1 MKRTLLIVAV
11 MIVCVLAGG
20 CTFSPAQ
27 PAASPSAPA
36 ISPAATP
43 VLTPAMT
50 FPATPGPVQSVPD
63 YESVTVTVNRNVV
76 STDPTITA
84 TYNGGKGLGMTTR
97 MDVTVIRSDGQ
108 VETASRNKPQMG
120 TAITLMGTT
129 GNDRVI
135 VAVTMTSGDQY
146 TIIDGYYPFPG
157 SMVPS

>member
-11 MIVCVLAGG
+11 MIMCVLMGG

-27 PAASPSAPA
+27 PATSPSTPV
-36 ISPAATP
+36 ISPSVNPVVTP
-43 VLTPAMT
+43 VIT

-97 MDVTVIRSDGQ
+97 MDVTVIRSDGE
-108 VETASRNKPQMG
+108 VETGSKNYPVMG

-129 GNDRVI
+129 ASDRVI
-135 VAVTMTSGDQY
+135 VAVTMTSGDPY